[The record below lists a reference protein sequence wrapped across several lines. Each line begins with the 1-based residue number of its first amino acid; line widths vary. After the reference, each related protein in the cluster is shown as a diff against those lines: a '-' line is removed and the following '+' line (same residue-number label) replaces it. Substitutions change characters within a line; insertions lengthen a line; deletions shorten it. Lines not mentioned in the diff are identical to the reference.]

1 MRVGG
6 GGVGGFPI
14 PHEFNITRLETIYE
28 FVYQEEFVRTFRIYI
43 GYFIETFMWEYL
55 LFN

>member
-28 FVYQEEFVRTFRIYI
+28 FVYQEEFVRTFRIYF
-43 GYFIETFMWEYL
+43 GYFIGTFM
-55 LFN
+55 